1 MIFSV
6 RDKRIAL
13 IMAGKVPKGFPP
25 DLMRPAQKA
34 IRALMA
40 AVRIESL
47 RLPPSNRL
55 EALRGDRAGQWS
67 IRINLQW
74 RLCFRWTDMGAEDVE
89 IVDYH

>member
-6 RDKRIAL
+6 KDKRIAP
-13 IMAGKVPKGFPP
+13 IMAGEVPRRFPP
-25 DLMRPAQKA
+25 DLMRPVQKA
-34 IRALMA
+34 VRALMEA
-40 AVRIESL
+40 ERIEDL
-47 RLPPSNRL
+47 QFPPSNRL

-74 RLCFRWTDMGAEDVE
+74 RLCFRWNAYGAEDVE

>member
-13 IMAGKVPKGFPP
+13 IMAGEVPRRFSS
-25 DLMRPAQKA
+25 DLMRPTQKA
-34 IRALMA
+34 VRALMEA
-40 AVRIESL
+40 ERIEDL
-47 RLPPSNRL
+47 QVPPSNRL

-74 RLCFRWTDMGAEDVE
+74 RLCFRWNGHGAEDFE